1 MALTGQETIYYL
13 ARKNTTTNEDSV
25 LRLNTYSGLFSQSD
39 DFEGASKYKTFE
51 DAYAIVELHNKLAQL
66 TGQAYEYYV
75 IEHNVD
81 SFRLNEE
88 GNRVNEE
95 DSEEEEVVA
104 PEEDA
109 PVEEE
114 PTE

>member
-1 MALTGQETIYYL
+1 MTLTGHETIYFL
-13 ARKNTTTNEDSV
+13 ARKNTATNEDSV
-25 LRLNTYSGLFSQSD
+25 LRLNSYSGLFSQSD
-39 DFEGASKYKTFE
+39 DFDGASKYKTFDE
-51 DAYAIVELHNKLAQL
+51 AYAIVDLHNKLANL

-75 IEHNVD
+75 IEHSVE
-81 SFRLNEE
+81 SFRLDEE

-95 DSEEEEVVA
+95 DSEEEVVV

-114 PTE
+114 ATE

>member
-1 MALTGQETIYYL
+1 MTLTGQETIYYL
-13 ARKNTTTNEDSV
+13 ARKNTATNEDSV
-25 LRLNTYSGLFSQSD
+25 LRLNSYSELFSQND
-39 DFEGASKYKTFE
+39 DLDGTSKYKTFE
-51 DAYAIVELHNKLAQL
+51 EAYTIVELHNKLAKL

-75 IEHNVD
+75 IERSVK
-81 SFRLNEE
+81 SFRLDAE
-88 GNRVNEE
+88 GNRVSEE
-95 DSEEEEVVA
+95 DSEEEVV

>member
-1 MALTGQETIYYL
+1 MALTGHETNYYL

-25 LRLNTYSGLFSQSD
+25 LRLNSYSGLFSQGE

-51 DAYAIVELHNKLAQL
+51 EAYAIVDLHNKLANL

-75 IEHNVD
+75 IEHSVE
-81 SFRLNEE
+81 SFRLDAE
-88 GNRVNEE
+88 GNRVSEE
-95 DSEEEEVVA
+95 DSEEEVV

-114 PTE
+114 PAE

>member
-1 MALTGQETIYYL
+1 MTLTGQETIYYL

-25 LRLNTYSGLFSQSD
+25 LRLNSYSGLFSQSD
-39 DFEGASKYKTFE
+39 DFDGASKYKTFGE
-51 DAYAIVELHNKLAQL
+51 AYAIVDLHNKLANL

-75 IEHNVD
+75 IEHNVE
-81 SFRLNEE
+81 SFRLDAE
-88 GNRVNEE
+88 GNRVSE
-95 DSEEEEVVA
+95 DVTEEEEV

-114 PTE
+114 PAE